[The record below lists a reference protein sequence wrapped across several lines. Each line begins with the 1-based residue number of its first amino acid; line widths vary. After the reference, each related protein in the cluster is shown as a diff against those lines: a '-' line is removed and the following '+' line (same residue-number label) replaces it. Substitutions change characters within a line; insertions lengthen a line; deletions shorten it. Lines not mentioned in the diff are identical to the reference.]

1 MTILVGFN
9 CVCVKM
15 FSTNICR
22 RILAPTHSFLSL
34 FPPSLALL
42 FSLFNR
48 YGAEPTPN
56 EFTVHYEPG
65 SVGLGFAEE
74 ENVPGVSVLT
84 VAEGSH
90 SQQDGRIKQG
100 QRIMAV
106 NGVDISNATQEEAV
120 EAIKAATEDHFFLT
134 FAGTTVTTPLAFGRE
149 FKSHSQENPLNA
161 KHGRT
166 SVESKNFDSTAAD
179 LDTGD
184 PDGSDRFA
192 LMRKWNSRVR
202 RLPPANALTEGGK
215 STAGKDDE
223 KGFQRMKTKGAL
235 AASLLKVKAVST
247 ASRMRAV
254 AGKASAVIKSKVGKK
269 ATSDLGRGGEEKSQ
283 HAAGVADAVNGET
296 LDIELSSDGGG
307 DNERVNDLKEDRID
321 AKQALQKIERNLKR
335 GRASTDDVREA
346 QAAFDEAD
354 TLYRE
359 QLSLLASSVAMA
371 PRHDSTELL

>member
-1 MTILVGFN
+1 MIP
-9 CVCVKM
+9 
-15 FSTNICR
+15 S
-22 RILAPTHSFLSL
+22 SFL
-34 FPPSLALL
+34 
-42 FSLFNR
+42 NR

-65 SVGLGFAEE
+65 SVGLGLAEE
-74 ENVPGVSVLT
+74 ENVSGVSVLT

-90 SQQDGRIKQG
+90 SQKDGRIKQG

-149 FKSHSQENPLNA
+149 FKSHSQENPLNE

-179 LDTGD
+179 LDTGN
-184 PDGSDRFA
+184 PDGSPADWPKSKRFA
-192 LMRKWNSRVR
+192 LMRKWNSRVSK
-202 RLPPANALTEGGK
+202 LPPANASTEGGK

-269 ATSDLGRGGEEKSQ
+269 ATSDLGGGGEEKSQ

-296 LDIELSSDGGG
+296 LDIRVELSSGDGG

-359 QLSLLASSVAMA
+359 QLSLLASSVQWHQ
-371 PRHDSTELL
+371 RHDSTELL